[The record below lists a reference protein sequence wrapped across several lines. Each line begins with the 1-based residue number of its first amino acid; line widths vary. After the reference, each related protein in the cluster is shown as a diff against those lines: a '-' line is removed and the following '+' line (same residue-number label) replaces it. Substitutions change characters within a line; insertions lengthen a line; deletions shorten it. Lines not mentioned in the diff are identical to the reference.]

1 MRPKLLSLLITAMI
15 SVALIVGCQKE
26 NSNGTTDLRI
36 RMTDAP
42 FNASEVNVDIRQV
55 RVNFGDDSTGGWID
69 LDTHAGI
76 YNLLDLTNGID
87 TLIAHDTVQ
96 TGTLR
101 QIRFVLGDENDIT
114 INGVNYPLTIPSGS
128 ESGLKIVLN
137 KQLAARAD
145 SLLIDFDAAL
155 SVVRTGNGQY
165 MLKPVLHIK

>member
-1 MRPKLLSLLITAMI
+1 MNPKFLSLLITAMI
-15 SVALIVGCQKE
+15 SAALIVGCKKE
-26 NSNGTTDLRI
+26 ESNGTTDLRI

-55 RVNFGDDSTGGWID
+55 RVNFGNDSASGWID
-69 LDTHAGI
+69 LDTHAGV
-76 YNLLDLTNGID
+76 YNLLDLSNGID

-128 ESGLKIVLN
+128 ESGLKINFNKRLN
-137 KQLAARAD
+137 AGLD

-155 SVVRTGNGQY
+155 SIIQTGNGEY
-165 MLKPVLHIK
+165 KLKPVLKIK

>member
-1 MRPKLLSLLITAMI
+1 MNPKFLCLLVTAMV
-15 SVALIVGCQKE
+15 SAALIVGCQKE
-26 NSNGTTDLRI
+26 DSRGTTDLRI

-42 FNASEVNVDIRQV
+42 FDASEVNVDIRQV

-96 TGTLR
+96 AGTLR

-128 ESGLKIVLN
+128 ESGLKINLN
-137 KQLAARAD
+137 KRLNAGLD

-155 SVVRTGNGQY
+155 SIIQTGNGEY
-165 MLKPVLHIK
+165 KLKPVLKIK